1 MQQLSQTHDKVVPVG
16 LKGMV
21 DFRLKYDSGPKSINR
36 VEQVPTDPWV
46 D

>member
-1 MQQLSQTHDKVVPVG
+1 MQQLSQTHDKVVRLG

-46 D
+46 G